1 MKTLKIT
8 IIANNPNSEAVKAIS
23 RSIQKRGHVSQ
34 VLDLDKIRIVVSNNP
49 KGYDTIRYV
58 QGNKSISLSRAN
70 LGDAI
75 IPRIG
80 TNVPYGIKVINHL
93 TKNMG
98 LYSCISSIGLLN
110 SYDQMRTLQVASEH
124 GIRTPKS
131 YMSDNYRDYEYIA
144 SHLKLPI
151 VIKHLHSSMGAGVSI
166 IDTMI
171 SLKTTLQ
178 SFSKIKKSFLVQEF
192 IYSGGNKS
200 KDIRAVVI
208 GNQVVAAYERTA
220 KPNEIRANLSQ
231 GGSGRSISLSK
242 EDKELCVK
250 SAKALGLETCGIDLM
265 KDQKG
270 KTYLIESNSN
280 YGWKIEKICGVDIA
294 SEIIK
299 HIEQKIGTLGNRKTD
314 LSESRK
320 YVEQLLPDVIGKK
333 IHFIDRANRKRS
345 LTIRSV
351 QDLESVM
358 YDTFRINISN

>member
-1 MKTLKIT
+1 MKALKIT
-8 IIANNPNSEAVKAIS
+8 TIANNPNSEAVKAIS

-80 TNVPYGIKVINHL
+80 TNVPMGIKVLNHL

-98 LYSCISSIGLLN
+98 IYSCISSIGLLN
-110 SYDQMRTLQVASEH
+110 AYDKMRTLQIASEH

-131 YMSDNYRDYEYIA
+131 YMSDNYKDYEYLA

-151 VIKHLHSSMGAGVSI
+151 VIKHLHGSLGAGVSI
-166 IDTMI
+166 IESKI
-171 SLKTTLQ
+171 GLKTTLQ
-178 SFSKIKKSFLVQEF
+178 AFSKIKKPFLVQEF
-192 IYSGGNKS
+192 IDSGGR
-200 KDIRAVVI
+200 DIRAIVVNDKVI
-208 GNQVVAAYERTA
+208 AAYQRKAQEGDF
-220 KPNEIRANLSQ
+220 RANLSQ
-231 GGSGRSISLSK
+231 GGTGKSISLSK
-242 EDKELCVK
+242 ADKDLCVK
-250 SAKALGLETCGIDLM
+250 CAKALSMDICGVDLI
-265 KDQKG
+265 KSKNG
-270 KTYLIESNSN
+270 ITYLVESNSN
-280 YGWKIEKICGVDIA
+280 FGFLAANICNVDIS

-299 HIEQKIGTLGNRKTD
+299 HIEQKIGTLGNRKTN
-314 LSESRK
+314 LTESRK
-320 YVEQLLPDVIGKK
+320 YVEQLLPQVIGKK
-333 IHFIDRANRKRS
+333 IHFIDRSNRKRS
-345 LTIRSV
+345 LTVRSV